1 MAMYL
6 PLQVFHSVLYSVHD
20 SERTVY
26 YIQYERVNT
35 VQYVPY
41 MYERVIY
48 HLLPMCHHMA

>member
-1 MAMYL
+1 MYL